1 MDKILLELTPQEL
14 DIVVQGLLELQGKI
28 MLSVLRNIDT
38 QVTAQVKK

>member
-28 MLSVLRNIDT
+28 MLPVLRNIDT